1 MSPFSFSPLHR
12 IFCSVQLGRPAKVS
26 VKSESLVPEKLPT
39 PPSPLF
45 SFPFPS
51 CSLRG
56 FRDPGS
62 ELESESGI
70 LEFLKKFPTLCLVP

>member
-1 MSPFSFSPLHR
+1 MSLFSFPPLHR
-12 IFCSVQLGRPAKVS
+12 IFCYVQLGRPAKVS

-45 SFPFPS
+45 PSPS

-70 LEFLKKFPTLCLVP
+70 FEFLQNS